1 MLHAFNQERGKRRE
15 AADVSVIVFIVVCIV
30 VAIFLGVVV
39 SVIPIVVGTVDM
51 TIAIDITV
59 VFVNI
64 ISSHLGSDGAW
75 ASCSL
80 ELKPLGRLAFITAV
94 LVRTSW

>member
-1 MLHAFNQERGKRRE
+1 MLHAFSQERGNRRE
-15 AADVSVIVFIVVCIV
+15 DVDVIVIVFIVVCIV
-30 VAIFLGVVV
+30 VVIFLGVVV
-39 SVIPIVVGTVDM
+39 GVIPIVVGTADM
-51 TIAIDITV
+51 TIAIVIII

-80 ELKPLGRLAFITAV
+80 ELKPLGRLACIAAV
-94 LVRTSW
+94 LVRMSW